1 MIGESYHAE
10 QKLKHM
16 TARSSFIILTDAGQL
31 VNEKKKKKK
40 ELCLVFGI
48 VASLLFVGFTP
59 STYYRMAE
67 YILSRFVPFHAACGT
82 LE

>member
-1 MIGESYHAE
+1 MVVSESYCAE

-31 VNEKKKKKK
+31 VYEKKRTV
-40 ELCLVFGI
+40 LGAWYCC
-48 VASLLFVGFTP
+48 VAAIRRFTP

-82 LE
+82 FE